1 MVDGFLARL
10 IVTHAYSFA
19 SRDSAGP
26 HRPASAPLECS
37 LTSPD
42 KSGDHSFGSVF
53 NARVLS
59 TPGRLT
65 SELLRTL

>member
-19 SRDSAGP
+19 SSGSTIS
-26 HRPASAPLECS
+26 HEMTSAPLECS